1 MNFFSSGL
9 LYLQKCI
16 FMFKTFTCKHKYAL
30 LQMKE
35 ASNQKVQE
43 KKPLLKFKIYV
54 SGKNLENKLFRACLQ
69 RTLFMQAIDIVD
81 LLHSSAWVAN
91 GKKDREG
98 P

>member
-1 MNFFSSGL
+1 
-9 LYLQKCI
+9 
-16 FMFKTFTCKHKYAL
+16 
-30 LQMKE
+30 MKE

-69 RTLFMQAIDIVD
+69 RPLFMQAIDIVD